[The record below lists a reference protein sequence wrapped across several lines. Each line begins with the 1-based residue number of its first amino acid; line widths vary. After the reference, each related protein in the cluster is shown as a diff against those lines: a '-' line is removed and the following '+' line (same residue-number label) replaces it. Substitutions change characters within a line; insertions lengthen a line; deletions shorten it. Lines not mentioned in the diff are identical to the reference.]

1 MIKVSDDDPTDRLT
15 STSSMH
21 FKDAYGDVHVDFE
34 STARTEG
41 VYQMID
47 QGISIEVRDTGL
59 ADDESRVIEAF
70 ELWQQRA
77 IHDLR
82 QAITEQMEGRG

>member
-1 MIKVSDDDPTDRLT
+1 MSDDDPTDPVT

-34 STARTEG
+34 STSRTEG
-41 VYQMID
+41 VLQMID
-47 QGISIEVRDTGL
+47 QGISIEIRDTGL
-59 ADDESRVIEAF
+59 ADDESRVLEAF
-70 ELWQQRA
+70 ELWQQRS

-82 QAITEQMEGRG
+82 QVVIEQMEGRG